1 MRLEIDVSWRS
12 QIQLDQGLLAIL
24 RINGG
29 GRSHDHI
36 SIFL

>member
-1 MRLEIDVSWRS
+1 MHLEIDVSWRS
-12 QIQLDQGLLAIL
+12 QIQSAQGLLVIL

-29 GRSHDHI
+29 GRCHDQI